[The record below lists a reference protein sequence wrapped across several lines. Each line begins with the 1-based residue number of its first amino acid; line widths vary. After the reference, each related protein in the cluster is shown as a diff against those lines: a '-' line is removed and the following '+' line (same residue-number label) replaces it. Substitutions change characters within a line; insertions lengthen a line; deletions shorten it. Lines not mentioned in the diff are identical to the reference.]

1 MSLTRKSGTFYLME
15 RIMSGQIYL
24 SLLDTELAEK
34 LASLRKTTVDRLI
47 SDLLR
52 EEAAAELAGW
62 RIKNQKQKNKKI
74 DTVEA
79 VR

>member
-47 SDLLR
+47 SDILR